1 MFSISSRAAMPPRPA
16 LRIPVVGVPGVRDHW
31 YELRAVLAG
40 AAAETGFPSLGLG
53 SLGPSA
59 PRPRGP
65 SAPRPPPRPL
75 DLGSD
80 PPPLP

>member
-1 MFSISSRAAMPPRPA
+1 MFSISSRAAMPPRSA

-31 YELRAVLAG
+31 YELR
-40 AAAETGFPSLGLG
+40 GFPVSGPWVTWA
-53 SLGPSA
+53 LGPSA
-59 PRPRGP
+59 PRSLGP
-65 SAPRPPPRPL
+65 SPPPRPL